1 MKTRKTYSKEFKLD
15 AIALVRE
22 QNYSIAEAARNLEVT
37 PQLLGRWIKE
47 AENDDGHAFRG
58 NGKLTP
64 EQEEIRKL
72 KAQVKRL
79 EMEREILKKGDGLL
93 CQRNEIKYAFIA
105 QNKKIW
111 PVILMCHVLGVKNN
125 NYYSYQKRKSQAPV
139 DTEHQEMLQ
148 WVKNIAEF
156 SDNTYGQRR
165 IRKALNSLDYPV
177 GRKKTAQL
185 MKEANV
191 WVRYKKKYKATT
203 NSDHKKPIYDNELK
217 QDFDVQ
223 RANQAWVQ
231 DITYIWTSEGWL
243 YLAVV
248 IDLYSRKVVGW
259 SMGSR
264 MKAQLVCDALTMAIW
279 QRKPK
284 AGLIIHSDQG
294 VQYASHQ
301 YRRILR
307 LHKFVGS
314 MSKKGCC
321 WDNAVVESFFG
332 SLKQERVHW
341 RNYRTRYAAQQD
353 VLNYIT
359 MWYNSQRM
367 HSYLNYQSPNEFER
381 MDKHLKDVA

>member
-15 AIALVRE
+15 AIALARE
-22 QNYSIAEAARNLEVT
+22 QNYSTAEAARNLEVT
-37 PQLLGRWIKE
+37 PQILGRWIKE

-58 NGKLTP
+58 NGKLPP

-93 CQRNEIKYAFIA
+93 CQRNEVKYTFIA
-105 QNKKIW
+105 ENKKIW
-111 PVILMCHVLGVKNN
+111 PVILMCHVLGAKNN
-125 NYYSYQKRKSQAPV
+125 NYYSYQKRKSQLPV
-139 DTEHQEMLQ
+139 NTEHQEMLQ

-156 SDNTYGQRR
+156 SDNTYGERR
-165 IRKALNSLDYPV
+165 IQKALNALDFPV
-177 GRKKTAQL
+177 GRRRTAQL

-203 NSDHKKPIYDNELK
+203 NSDHKKPVYDNELK

-223 RANQAWVQ
+223 PPNQAWVQ
-231 DITYIWTSEGWL
+231 DITYIWASEGWL
-243 YLAVV
+243 YLAVI
-248 IDLYSRKVVGW
+248 IDLYSRKVVAW

-294 VQYASHQ
+294 IQYASHQ

-321 WDNAVVESFFG
+321 WDNAVAESFFG

-341 RNYRTRYAAQQD
+341 RNYRTRYTTQQD

-381 MDKHLKDVA
+381 IDKPLKEAA

>member
-1 MKTRKTYSKEFKLD
+1 
-15 AIALVRE
+15 
-22 QNYSIAEAARNLEVT
+22 
-37 PQLLGRWIKE
+37 
-47 AENDDGHAFRG
+47 
-58 NGKLTP
+58 
-64 EQEEIRKL
+64 
-72 KAQVKRL
+72 
-79 EMEREILKKGDGLL
+79 
-93 CQRNEIKYAFIA
+93 
-105 QNKKIW
+105 
-111 PVILMCHVLGVKNN
+111 MCHVLGVKNN
-125 NYYSYQKRKSQAPV
+125 NYYSYQKRKSQLPIN
-139 DTEHQEMLQ
+139 TGHEEMLQ
-148 WVKNIAEF
+148 WVKDIAEF
-156 SDNTYGQRR
+156 SDNTYGERR
-165 IRKALNSLDYPV
+165 IQKALNLLDFAV
-177 GRKKTAQL
+177 GRRKTSQL

-203 NSDHKKPIYDNELK
+203 NSEHNKPIYDNELK
-217 QDFDVQ
+217 QNFDVQ
-223 RANQAWVQ
+223 HANQTWVQ

-301 YRRILR
+301 YRRTLR
-307 LHKFVGS
+307 LHSFVGS

-321 WDNAVVESFFG
+321 WDNAVAESFFG

-341 RNYRTRYAAQQD
+341 RNYKTRYSAQQD

-359 MWYNSQRM
+359 MWYNSHRM

-381 MDKHLKDVA
+381 INKLLKEVA